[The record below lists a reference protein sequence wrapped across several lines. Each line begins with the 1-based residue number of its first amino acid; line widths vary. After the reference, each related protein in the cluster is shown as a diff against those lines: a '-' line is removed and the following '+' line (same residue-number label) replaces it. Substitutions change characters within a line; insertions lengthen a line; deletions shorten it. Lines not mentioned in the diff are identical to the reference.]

1 MQEKRKFPRFPVT
14 NPVLCFRYGRQVT
27 MRAQNISLGGMKLEA
42 NLDLKAGESLDFDIL
57 ADGTRIH
64 CKGRILAIEDF
75 KDRVQARLC
84 FTPTADSESR
94 KLSDFL
100 RALSRPHWERWVI
113 VGLVILSSCIAYLII
128 RTYVSG

>member
-1 MQEKRKFPRFPVT
+1 
-14 NPVLCFRYGRQVT
+14 

-42 NLDLKAGESLDFDIL
+42 NLDLKSGESLNFYIL

-84 FTPTADSESR
+84 FTPTSDSESR

-100 RALSRPHWERWVI
+100 RALSRPNWERWVI
-113 VGLVILSSCIAYLII
+113 VGLVILSGCIAYLII